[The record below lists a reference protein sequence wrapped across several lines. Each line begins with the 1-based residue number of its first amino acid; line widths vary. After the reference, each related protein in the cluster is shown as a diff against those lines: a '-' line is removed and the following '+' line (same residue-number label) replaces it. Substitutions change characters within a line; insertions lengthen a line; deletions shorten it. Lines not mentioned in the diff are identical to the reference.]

1 MINNI
6 FKAYDIR
13 GVYPKELNE
22 AAAFRVGQ
30 AFTVFLKKKTN
41 KDKLKLVLA
50 RDNRLSSESLFNEL
64 ERGILS
70 QGGDVVDIGLATT
83 PLFYFSVAHY
93 NYDGGITVTASHNPP
108 QDNGFKP
115 VFSGARPISAETGL
129 KEIEE
134 IFQNNIFKEQEW
146 GRVEKKE
153 TIDDYVSFYGSDED
167 FQNIKL
173 VVDTA
178 NSVSGIM
185 IKPML
190 KKVNLVHLFGELD
203 GTFPNHGLDPLKEE
217 NTVALRK
224 TILKEK
230 ADLGV
235 AFDGD
240 GDRIVFFDE
249 KGNFISPDLI
259 LALIAFLILKD
270 KPGAKIV
277 YDICSSNIVK
287 ETAEKW
293 GGRAIMSKVGHSFV
307 CEKIKEED
315 AIFGAEYSGHFFLK
329 DPYTIES
336 PFFVLFNILRILKK
350 EGKFLSEIILPFR
363 KYFHSGQINLEVN
376 NKEEKIKKLE
386 EKYQGQGKMIKIDGL
401 RIDFDDWW
409 FLVRP
414 SNTEPVVRLMVEAKS
429 KDVLENKLKEL
440 QGFLLR

>member
-146 GRVEKKE
+146 GRVEKK
-153 TIDDYVSFYGSDED
+153 
-167 FQNIKL
+167 KPL
-173 VVDTA
+173 M
-178 NSVSGIM
+178 IM
-185 IKPML
+185 
-190 KKVNLVHLFGELD
+190 
-203 GTFPNHGLDPLKEE
+203 
-217 NTVALRK
+217 
-224 TILKEK
+224 
-230 ADLGV
+230 
-235 AFDGD
+235 
-240 GDRIVFFDE
+240 
-249 KGNFISPDLI
+249 
-259 LALIAFLILKD
+259 
-270 KPGAKIV
+270 
-277 YDICSSNIVK
+277 
-287 ETAEKW
+287 
-293 GGRAIMSKVGHSFV
+293 
-307 CEKIKEED
+307 
-315 AIFGAEYSGHFFLK
+315 
-329 DPYTIES
+329 
-336 PFFVLFNILRILKK
+336 
-350 EGKFLSEIILPFR
+350 FLSTA
-363 KYFHSGQINLEVN
+363 VM
-376 NKEEKIKKLE
+376 KIFKT
-386 EKYQGQGKMIKIDGL
+386 
-401 RIDFDDWW
+401 
-409 FLVRP
+409 
-414 SNTEPVVRLMVEAKS
+414 SN
-429 KDVLENKLKEL
+429 
-440 QGFLLR
+440 

>member
-1 MINNI
+1 MENSI

-13 GVYPKELNE
+13 GEYPDELNE
-22 AAAFRVGQ
+22 AVAFKVGQ
-30 AFTVFLKKKTN
+30 AFTVFLKRKTN
-41 KDKLKLVLA
+41 KDKLKIVLA
-50 RDNRLSSESLFNEL
+50 RDNRLSSESLFNNL
-64 ERGILS
+64 EKGILN
-70 QGGDVVDIGLATT
+70 QGGEVVDIGLATT

-129 KEIEE
+129 REMAE
-134 IFQNNIFKEQEW
+134 IFQDNNFEEQK
-146 GRVEKKE
+146 GGGVEKKE
-153 TIDDYVSFYGSDED
+153 TINDYISLYGSDED

-185 IKPML
+185 IEPML
-190 KKVNLVHLFGELD
+190 KKVNLVHLFSELD

-217 NTVALRK
+217 NTVALK
-224 TILKEK
+224 ETILKER

-249 KGNFISPDLI
+249 QGNFISPDLT
-259 LALIAFLILKD
+259 LALMASLILKD
-270 KPGAKIV
+270 SPGAKIV
-277 YDICSSNIVK
+277 YDVCSSNIVK
-287 ETAEKW
+287 ETAESL
-293 GGRAIMSKVGHSFV
+293 GGKAIMSKVGHSFV
-307 CEKIKEED
+307 CEKIKKES
-315 AIFGAEYSGHFFLK
+315 AVFGAEYSGHFFLK

-336 PFFVLFNILRILKK
+336 PFFVLFNVLGTLKK
-350 EGKFLSEIILPFR
+350 EGRPLSEIVLPFR
-363 KYFHSGQINLEVN
+363 KYFHSGQINLKVN

-386 EKYQGQGKMIKIDGL
+386 EKYQGQGRVVKIDGL

-414 SNTEPVVRLMVEAKS
+414 SNTEPVIRLMVEAKIKNVM
-429 KDVLENKLKEL
+429 KDKVKEL
-440 QGFLLR
+440 QSFLLQ